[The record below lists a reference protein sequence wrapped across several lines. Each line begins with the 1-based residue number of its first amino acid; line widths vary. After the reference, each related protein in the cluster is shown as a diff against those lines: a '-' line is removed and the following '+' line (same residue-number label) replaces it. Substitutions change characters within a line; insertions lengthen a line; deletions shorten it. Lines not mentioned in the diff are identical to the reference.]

1 MKRSL
6 QENSQDYMINRRN
19 LMATFA
25 IAAAL
30 TGCAGDNAPSTEAAF
45 TVRDSAGIRIA
56 DSPALQI
63 GLADG
68 APEYLLSG
76 VVSAL
81 RRADGTIV
89 LVNNGSQEIRF
100 YDGEGRHLRSVGGR
114 GGGPGEFQQIFW
126 VGEIHGDSLLVYD
139 SPAQRVTTLSPEGDL
154 VRAVTLDGFGTFPHI
169 HSAFQDG
176 SLIVRT
182 DESAG
187 VDEGTSGVRS
197 ITTIYQRVSP
207 TGEALEVLHVA
218 QPQRQYQAV
227 VQSGEISGMTVVP
240 ELFGASTIVAPA
252 GDSLFIGRNDRYD
265 LAILSANGDLRGR
278 LRYAIEPRPVT
289 EAMVTA
295 TERARAEAN
304 ASAPPSMGQTL
315 MDEAMR
321 NRPRADVLPFFMRAL
336 VDRAGNVWLQEHG
349 VPGAD
354 APPQW
359 VVFES
364 GGRLLGSLQMPE
376 RFTPRYIDDQYVLG
390 VSRDEFDV
398 ERVQLYPIEKP

>member
-1 MKRSL
+1 
-6 QENSQDYMINRRN
+6 
-19 LMATFA
+19 
-25 IAAAL
+25 
-30 TGCAGDNAPSTEAAF
+30 
-45 TVRDSAGIRIA
+45 
-56 DSPALQI
+56 
-63 GLADG
+63 
-68 APEYLLSG
+68 
-76 VVSAL
+76 
-81 RRADGTIV
+81 
-89 LVNNGSQEIRF
+89 
-100 YDGEGRHLRSVGGR
+100 
-114 GGGPGEFQQIFW
+114 
-126 VGEIHGDSLLVYD
+126 
-139 SPAQRVTTLSPEGDL
+139 
-154 VRAVTLDGFGTFPHI
+154 
-169 HSAFQDG
+169 
-176 SLIVRT
+176 
-182 DESAG
+182 
-187 VDEGTSGVRS
+187 
-197 ITTIYQRVSP
+197 
-207 TGEALEVLHVA
+207 
-218 QPQRQYQAV
+218 
-227 VQSGEISGMTVVP
+227 GMTVVP